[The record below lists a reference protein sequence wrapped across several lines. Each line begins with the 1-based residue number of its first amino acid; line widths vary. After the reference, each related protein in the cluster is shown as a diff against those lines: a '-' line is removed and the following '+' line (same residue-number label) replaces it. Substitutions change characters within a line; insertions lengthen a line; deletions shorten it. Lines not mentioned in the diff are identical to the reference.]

1 MNPFVEGVQWK
12 GVVQAVAPALATALG
27 GPLAGAAVVAI
38 GRALGQEAPTEESVS
53 EALATAGPE
62 VLVKLRQA
70 DQEFALSMRQ
80 ADIRVEEVH
89 AGDRDSA
96 RQREAKT
103 GDSATPRALAL
114 VVIVAWVVIQYIL
127 LTTVVDP
134 SMRELV
140 ARVLGT
146 LDAAVMAVLFY
157 YFGSSAGSKAKDA
170 TIQKQAEGPQG

>member
-1 MNPFVEGVQWK
+1 MI
-12 GVVQAVAPALATALG
+12 QAVAPALATALG

-38 GRALGQEAPTEESVS
+38 GRALGQEAPTEDSVAD
-53 EALATAGPE
+53 ALAVAGPE
-62 VLVKLRQA
+62 VLLKLKQA
-70 DQEFALSMRQ
+70 DQEFALAMRQ
-80 ADIRVEEVH
+80 ADIRVLEVD
-89 AGDRDSA
+89 AQDRDSA

-103 GDSATPRALAL
+103 GDSLTPRALAL
-114 VVIVAWVVIQYIL
+114 VVIVSWVVIQYIL

-157 YFGSSAGSKAKDA
+157 YFGSSSGSKAKDE
-170 TIQKQAEGPQG
+170 TIRRQQEGPQG